1 MPVRFEHIR
10 FRPPCGCLMAPLPL
24 RCKSTGKRDRSFFSA
39 LTNILN
45 DMTNPEKNCL
55 LVNNSIL
62 QTGAPTPNG
71 HRVTTSIVLRLVNV
85 CIAFIAL
92 IVSGSADTSFPLFAC
107 IGWFISSIALMVSLR
122 KEDYHC

>member
-1 MPVRFEHIR
+1 MTT
-10 FRPPCGCLMAPLPL
+10 
-24 RCKSTGKRDRSFFSA
+24 TG
-39 LTNILN
+39 
-45 DMTNPEKNCL
+45 KNCL

-71 HRVTTSIVLRLVNV
+71 PHVTTSIVLRLVNV

-107 IGWFISSIALMVSLR
+107 IGWVYLFNHINSFTKEGGISWLMNQLPR
-122 KEDYHC
+122 KES

>member
-1 MPVRFEHIR
+1 MTT
-10 FRPPCGCLMAPLPL
+10 
-24 RCKSTGKRDRSFFSA
+24 TG
-39 LTNILN
+39 
-45 DMTNPEKNCL
+45 KNCL

-92 IVSGSADTSFPLFAC
+92 IVSGSSDASFPLFAC

-122 KEDYHC
+122 KEDYHG

>member
-1 MPVRFEHIR
+1 
-10 FRPPCGCLMAPLPL
+10 MA
-24 RCKSTGKRDRSFFSA
+24 A
-39 LTNILN
+39 V
-45 DMTNPEKNCL
+45 
-55 LVNNSIL
+55 LVFYYCRNAKTVISMNSISIN
-62 QTGAPTPNG
+62 GAPTPNG

-122 KEDYHC
+122 KEDYHG